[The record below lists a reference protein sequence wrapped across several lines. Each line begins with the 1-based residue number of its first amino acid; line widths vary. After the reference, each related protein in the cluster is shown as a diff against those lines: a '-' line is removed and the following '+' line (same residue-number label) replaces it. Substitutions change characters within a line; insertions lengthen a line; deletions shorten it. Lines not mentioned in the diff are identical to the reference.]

1 MATLEESFSLDLMPG
16 TIPQS
21 IHLSQNDVGWRYLK
35 FSLHDRGKPFTV
47 PSGTVAFFNG
57 KKSDGKGFS
66 YKMSVSDS
74 TVSIA
79 VQSQM
84 TAAAGPVI
92 CEVSLQSG
100 SEVIGSANLLLVVE
114 RCPLDGAHMSDSD
127 MSAVNEAVARIGEAI
142 AAAHTAIAKASEAS
156 SSAGRAAS
164 SAKAAAASATE
175 SANAATAAKG
185 YRDQAAGYAGAASFS
200 FMVDS
205 EGYICLHYKEDTTA

>member
-21 IHLSQNDVGWRYLK
+21 IHLSQNDSGWRELK

-66 YKMSVSDS
+66 YKMEVADS
-74 TVSIA
+74 TVSIT

-84 TAAAGPVI
+84 TTAAGPVI

-127 MSAVNEAVARIGEAI
+127 MSAVNEAVTKIGEALS
-142 AAAHTAIAKASEAS
+142 AAQTAIAKAGEADA
-156 SSAGRAAS
+156 SAGRAAS
-164 SAKAAAASATE
+164 SATAASTSASQAAASAKAAAD
-175 SANAATAAKG
+175 SATTAASI
-185 YRDQAAGYAGAASFS
+185 AGVGEFS
-200 FMVDS
+200 Y
-205 EGYICLHYKEDTTA
+205 YIADDGLHFKFKQGGINN

>member
-21 IHLSQNDVGWRYLK
+21 IHLSQNDAGWRELK

-66 YKMSVSDS
+66 YKMEVADS
-74 TVSIA
+74 TVSIT

-84 TAAAGPVI
+84 TTAAGPVI

-127 MSAVNEAVARIGEAI
+127 MSAVNEAVTKIGEALS
-142 AAAHTAIAKASEAS
+142 AAQTAIAKAGEADA
-156 SSAGRAAS
+156 SAGRAAS
-164 SAKAAAASATE
+164 SASAASASEKSASDSAASAAASAT
-175 SANAATAAKG
+175 T
-185 YRDQAAGYAGAASFS
+185 AAGYAGAAQYSLG
-200 FMVDS
+200 VDP
-205 EGYICLHYKEDTTA
+205 DTGLFGVFKNS